1 MRLSPHHRGGPP
13 ESSMEKKPKDV
24 VAGKDCVPLG
34 VPAVVLQACGCRA
47 LKVHVHAC
55 GCVPPRPA
63 PLHPESGTR

>member
-1 MRLSPHHRGGPP
+1 
-13 ESSMEKKPKDV
+13 MEKKPKNV